1 MTVLEILNR
10 TTDLLNEKKIED
22 ARLNAE
28 LILSEVMKCS
38 RLNLYLNFDKPVDN
52 EETELFRNYLNRRL
66 KHEPLQY
73 IFGKAQ
79 FYGMEFIVN
88 ESVLIPRPETE
99 LLVEKILTEIKG
111 SNKNPVSIFEIG
123 CGSGCIPLALAYILT
138 KENINFEIFS
148 IDNST
153 EAIKTAN
160 RNLSRLF
167 PEIKTIRFYKK
178 DVFEIQR
185 LTKSYDYIVS
195 NPPYI
200 SGYEYNLL
208 DSCVKDYE
216 PGEALTDFGT
226 GLKYFEKIFSIA
238 ADKNFNGKVFCEI
251 GFGQKENI
259 EILLKEKNLIQYFF
273 YKDYSNIDRVLEV
286 IK

>member
-1 MTVLEILNR
+1 LDYV
-10 TTDLLNEKKIED
+10 
-22 ARLNAE
+22 
-28 LILSEVMKCS
+28 
-38 RLNLYLNFDKPVDN
+38 
-52 EETELFRNYLNRRL
+52 
-66 KHEPLQY
+66 
-73 IFGKAQ
+73 
-79 FYGMEFIVN
+79 
-88 ESVLIPRPETE
+88 
-99 LLVEKILTEIKG
+99 
-111 SNKNPVSIFEIG
+111 
-123 CGSGCIPLALAYILT
+123 
-138 KENINFEIFS
+138 
-148 IDNST
+148 
-153 EAIKTAN
+153 
-160 RNLSRLF
+160 
-167 PEIKTIRFYKK
+167 KK

-251 GFGQKENI
+251 GFGQKGDI

>member
-88 ESVLIPRPETE
+88 ENVLIPRPETE

-123 CGSGCIPLALAYILT
+123 CGSGCIPLALANILT

-153 EAIKTAN
+153 EAIETAN